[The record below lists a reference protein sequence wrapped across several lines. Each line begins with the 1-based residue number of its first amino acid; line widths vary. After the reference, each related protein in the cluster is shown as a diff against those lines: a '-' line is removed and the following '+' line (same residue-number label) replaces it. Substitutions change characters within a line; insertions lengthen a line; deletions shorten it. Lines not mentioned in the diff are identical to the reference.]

1 MSFRIDGSLYP
12 DEPPPAAL
20 DSLAERVDFLARLCS
35 AWDFGILPDG
45 ETLREIR
52 RRAWRAAV
60 DRCRLL
66 TSPTYHLVR
75 KWHRLP
81 PLPFLGSIPA
91 SMLEDPNLEYV

>member
-12 DEPPPAAL
+12 DEPPPAVL
-20 DSLAERVDFLARLCS
+20 ESLAERVDFLARLCS
-35 AWDFGILPDG
+35 AWDFGILPDP

-52 RRAWRAAV
+52 RRLWRAAV

-91 SMLEDPNLEYV
+91 SISEDLNLEFV